1 MRAQQRTENAEVL
14 IQIRIAETGLTWR
27 MLGIAGICAALLLGC
42 SDPPEP
48 EPTGASAPAE
58 LAGIV
63 CDRFELQWELDGED
77 LLLVIDTD
85 LPDEGELSVSV
96 SRSYYE
102 VGNEDEYARDYLSV
116 FESVSRWREP
126 RRVPLDADAWRA
138 DLAAHQ
144 SLMAELAAAERRAG
158 IPVEDVAFEVASIA
172 DHVEIRAV
180 LHLNQDDPRFGGRGN
195 PNLSGAATSRS
206 RTGVIVEAAAAF
218 EFPLE

>member
-1 MRAQQRTENAEVL
+1 MPSYHRDTAGVV
-14 IQIRIAETGLTWR
+14 GL
-27 MLGIAGICAALLLGC
+27 GVALLLFGC
-42 SDPPEP
+42 SGPPEP
-48 EPTGASAPAE
+48 TSASAPAE
-58 LAGIV
+58 PAGIV
-63 CDRFELQWELDGED
+63 CDRFELRWELDGED

-102 VGNEDEYARDYLSV
+102 VGNDAEYARDYLSV
-116 FESVSRWREP
+116 FEPVSRWREP
-126 RRVPLDADAWRA
+126 RRVPLAADAWRA

-144 SLMAELAAAERRAG
+144 SRMAEIAAAERQAG
-158 IPVEDVAFEVASIA
+158 VPAEDTIAFEVASIA
-172 DHVEIRAV
+172 DDVKIRAV

-206 RTGVIVEAAAAF
+206 GTAGSIVEAEATF